1 MVPLSQIVNSAL
13 DEITNGQFVSLPRLG
28 MTGLLN
34 DFQYAWLKKLKI
46 SYKFEMLD
54 FARSLCNGENKTVFK
69 VTNSKSINDVRNKLS
84 GYIKRW
90 HKSDDRVILSLRFDG
105 KKINAE
111 WLEMG
116 KYLALNEKDVAR

>member
-1 MVPLSQIVNSAL
+1 MEPLSQIVNSAL
-13 DEITNGQFVSLPRLG
+13 DEITNGRFVSLPRLG

-116 KYLALNEKDVAR
+116 KYLALNEI